1 MDPGAPLRFV
11 RDDGELVM
19 NRQHM
24 PGPVM
29 SKASWRPMTAADL
42 PAVLAIAAVV
52 HPDYPEDEAVFAE
65 RLRLF
70 PDGCLVLEGAGGLL
84 GYVVAHPWYRGAPP
98 ALNTL
103 LGRLP
108 DMAGA
113 FYIHD
118 LALLPAARG
127 TGAGRLVVDRLVALA
142 HRARQPRLALVAVN
156 DSSGFW
162 QRQGFREMHDP
173 ALAAKLASYDD
184 AARYL
189 ERELEFPTPL
199 ASPTRNH
206 EEDQ

>member
-1 MDPGAPLRFV
+1 
-11 RDDGELVM
+11 
-19 NRQHM
+19 
-24 PGPVM
+24 M
-29 SKASWRPMTAADL
+29 SESIWRPMTASDL
-42 PAVLAIAAVV
+42 PAVLAVAAVV
-52 HPDYPEDEAVFAE
+52 HPDYPEEEAVFAE

-70 PDGCLVLEGAGGLL
+70 PQGCLVLDGPKGLL
-84 GYVVAHPWYRGAPP
+84 GYVVSHPWHRGGPP

-108 DMAGA
+108 EAPGA

-118 LALLPAARG
+118 LALLPEARG
-127 TGAGRLVVDRLVALA
+127 TGAGRLIVGRLVALA
-142 HRARQPRLALVAVN
+142 REAQQPRLALVAVN

-189 ERELEFPTPL
+189 ECELDLPTPP

-206 EEDQ
+206 EEHR

>member
-1 MDPGAPLRFV
+1 
-11 RDDGELVM
+11 
-19 NRQHM
+19 
-24 PGPVM
+24 M
-29 SKASWRPMTAADL
+29 SEATWRPMNATDL
-42 PAVLAIAAVV
+42 PAVLAVAAVV

-70 PDGCLVLEGAGGLL
+70 SDGCLVLEGPSGLL
-84 GYVVAHPWYRGAPP
+84 GYVVAHPWHRGAPP
-98 ALNTL
+98 ALNTS
-103 LGRLP
+103 LGHLP
-108 DMAGA
+108 DAPGA

-127 TGAGRLVVDRLVALA
+127 TGAGRLILERLVALA
-142 HRARQPRLALVAVN
+142 RQAQQPRLALIAVN

-162 QRQGFREMHDP
+162 QRHGFREMHDP

-189 ERELEFPTPL
+189 ERELEVPAPP

>member
-1 MDPGAPLRFV
+1 LQSV
-11 RDDGELVM
+11 L
-19 NRQHM
+19 
-24 PGPVM
+24 
-29 SKASWRPMTAADL
+29 WRPMTATDL
-42 PAVLAIAAVV
+42 PAVLAVAAVV

-70 PDGCLVLEGAGGLL
+70 PHGCFVLDGPKGLL
-84 GYVVAHPWYRGAPP
+84 GYVVSHPCHRGAPP

-108 DMAGA
+108 EAPGA

-127 TGAGRLVVDRLVALA
+127 SGAGRLIVEQLVALA
-142 HRARQPRLALVAVN
+142 REVRQPRLALVAVN
-156 DSSGFW
+156 DSSRFW

-189 ERELEFPTPL
+189 ERELEIPTPP
-199 ASPTRNH
+199 ASPIRNH

>member
-1 MDPGAPLRFV
+1 
-11 RDDGELVM
+11 
-19 NRQHM
+19 
-24 PGPVM
+24 
-29 SKASWRPMTAADL
+29 MTAADL
-42 PAVLAIAAVV
+42 SAVLAVAAIV
-52 HPDYPEDEAVFAE
+52 HPGYPEDEAVFAE

-70 PDGCLVLEGAGGLL
+70 PQGCLVLEGSSGLL
-84 GYVVAHPWYRGAPP
+84 GYIVSHPWHRGAPP

-103 LGRLP
+103 LGLLP
-108 DMAGA
+108 AMPGA

-127 TGAGRLVVDRLVALA
+127 SGAGRLVIERLVALA
-142 HRARQPRLALVAVN
+142 LEARLPRLALVAVN

-189 ERELEFPTPL
+189 ERELEIPTPS
-199 ASPTRNH
+199 ASPIENN
-206 EEDQ
+206 EEHR